1 MVRMKGFEPLTSY
14 TRSKRST
21 KLSYIL
27 RSIFFL
33 HILFYTFFHRIDSL
47 FYSNCAFPVYN

>member
-47 FYSNCAFPVYN
+47 FYSN